1 MPSVTSAEPSA
12 TADGPADEGSG
23 PGDRADSDSG
33 PGSDS
38 GGPGPG
44 RLRGLVADTRPLRH
58 PAYRRLFTS
67 SVVTAM
73 GSQMTA
79 VAVPFQIY
87 QLTDSSAWVGI
98 ASLCGLLPLIVF
110 GLWGGSVAD
119 TMDRRTLMLL
129 TNIGVAASSLALW
142 VQAALHVDSVALLIV
157 LLMVQQAM
165 FGMNSPVRSATIPR
179 LVPPEQLPAANALG
193 GTVSSV
199 GALVGPMVGGA
210 LIPVTGLSTLY
221 LIDACG
227 LIAALWA
234 VLRLPSLPPPE
245 DAPRRANVAHIA
257 EGFRV
262 GLSSSLL
269 AWSFGVD
276 LIAMIFGMPR
286 ALFPQLADTTFA
298 SNHLALG
305 WLYAAIPLGS
315 VLGGLFSGSFSRLR
329 RHGLMTIIA
338 VACWG
343 VAIVGFGLAGNLALA
358 STFLALGGAA
368 DLMSMVFRQSILQSV
383 VTDEMRGRMQGVFT
397 VVVAGGPRLA
407 DLVHGVAGAA
417 LGTRTAIT
425 SGGVLVVLGMAA
437 VAVLVPRYR
446 DYRAED
452 PAAAPAQAPA
462 TAAVEAVVEQTAP
475 SGSLD

>member
-1 MPSVTSAEPSA
+1 MSSTTSTEPAANPAEEPEE
-12 TADGPADEGSG
+12 GPKA
-23 PGDRADSDSG
+23 RR
-33 PGSDS
+33 
-38 GGPGPG
+38 G
-44 RLRGLVADTRPLRH
+44 RLRRMAVDTRPLRH
-58 PAYRRLFTS
+58 APYRRLWTS

-87 QLTDSSAWVGI
+87 QLTNSSGWVGI
-98 ASLCGLLPLIVF
+98 ASFCGLLPLIVF
-110 GLWGGSVAD
+110 GLWGGAVAD
-119 TMDRRTLMLL
+119 TMDRRTLMVL
-129 TNIGVAASSLALW
+129 TNTGVAVSSLALW

-165 FGMNSPVRSATIPR
+165 FGMNSPVRSSVIPR
-179 LVPPEQLPAANALG
+179 LVPTGELPAANALG

-199 GALVGPMVGGA
+199 GGLIGPMIGGA
-210 LIPVTGLSTLY
+210 LIPITGLSTLY

-227 LIAALWA
+227 LVVALWA
-234 VLRLPSLPPPE
+234 VLRLPAMPPLE
-245 DAPRRANVAHIA
+245 AAPRRAGVAHIA

-262 GLSSSLL
+262 GLSNRLL

-276 LIAMIFGMPR
+276 LIAMVFGMPR
-286 ALFPQLADTTFA
+286 ALFPQMADTTFA

-315 VLGGLFSGSFSRLR
+315 VLGGLLSGSFSRMH

-343 VAIVGFGLAGNLALA
+343 LAIVGFGVSGNLVLA
-358 STFLALGGAA
+358 SLFLALGGAA

-417 LGTRTAIT
+417 LGTRTAVT
-425 SGGVLVVLGMAA
+425 CGGILVVLGMLALLA
-437 VAVLVPRYR
+437 FEPRYR
-446 DYRAED
+446 DYRAD
-452 PAAAPAQAPA
+452 I
-462 TAAVEAVVEQTAP
+462 
-475 SGSLD
+475 

>member
-1 MPSVTSAEPSA
+1 MAVSSHTVSSVTSAEPAAAS
-12 TADGPADEGSG
+12 ADE
-23 PGDRADSDSG
+23 PERETEAARARR
-33 PGSDS
+33 
-38 GGPGPG
+38 G

-58 PAYRRLFTS
+58 ASYRRLWTS

-79 VAVPFQIY
+79 VAVPYQIY
-87 QLTDSSAWVGI
+87 QLTNSSGWVGI
-98 ASLCGLLPLIVF
+98 ASFCGLLPLVVF

-165 FGMNSPVRSATIPR
+165 FGMNSPARSATVPR
-179 LVPPEQLPAANALG
+179 LVPAAELPAANALN
-193 GTVSSV
+193 GTVTSV

-227 LIAALWA
+227 LVATLWA
-234 VLRLPSLPPPE
+234 VLRLPSLPPAH
-245 DAPRRANVAHIA
+245 DAPRRASVAHVV

-262 GLSSSLL
+262 GLSSRLL

-315 VLGGLFSGSFSRLR
+315 VLGGLLSGSFSRLH

-338 VACWG
+338 VGCWG
-343 VAIVGFGLAGNLALA
+343 SRSSA
-358 STFLALGGAA
+358 SACPGTSRWPPPSSRSAA
-368 DLMSMVFRQSILQSV
+368 RP
-383 VTDEMRGRMQGVFT
+383 T
-397 VVVAGGPRLA
+397 
-407 DLVHGVAGAA
+407 
-417 LGTRTAIT
+417 
-425 SGGVLVVLGMAA
+425 
-437 VAVLVPRYR
+437 
-446 DYRAED
+446 
-452 PAAAPAQAPA
+452 
-462 TAAVEAVVEQTAP
+462 
-475 SGSLD
+475 

>member
-1 MPSVTSAEPSA
+1 VSSA
-12 TADGPADEGSG
+12 TSTEPAAAPADEPEEGH
-23 PGDRADSDSG
+23 PKARR
-33 PGSDS
+33 
-38 GGPGPG
+38 G
-44 RLRGLVADTRPLRH
+44 RLRRLAVDTRPLKH
-58 PAYRRLFTS
+58 APYRRLWVS

-87 QLTDSSAWVGI
+87 QLTNSSGWVGI
-98 ASLCGLLPLIVF
+98 ASFCGLLPLIVF

-119 TMDRRTLMLL
+119 TMDRRTLMVL
-129 TNIGVAASSLALW
+129 TNTGVAVSSLALW
-142 VQAALHVDSVALLIV
+142 VQAILHVDSVALLIV

-165 FGMNSPVRSATIPR
+165 FGMNSPVRSSVIPR
-179 LVPPEQLPAANALG
+179 LVPTEQLPAANALG
-193 GTVSSV
+193 GTVTSV

-210 LIPVTGLSTLY
+210 LIPVTGLSMLY

-227 LIAALWA
+227 LAVALWA
-234 VLRLPSLPPPE
+234 VLRLPAMPPL
-245 DAPRRANVAHIA
+245 DAAPRRASIAHIA

-262 GLSSSLL
+262 GLSNRLL

-286 ALFPQLADTTFA
+286 ALFPQLADTTFG

-315 VLGGLFSGSFSRLR
+315 VLGGLLSGSFSRMH

-343 VAIVGFGLAGNLALA
+343 LAIIGFGLSGDLVLA
-358 STFLALGGAA
+358 SLFLALGGAA
-368 DLMSMVFRQSILQSV
+368 DLMSMVFRQSILQTV

-425 SGGVLVVLGMAA
+425 FGGVLVVAGMLALLA
-437 VAVLVPRYR
+437 FEPRYR
-446 DYRAED
+446 DYRAE
-452 PAAAPAQAPA
+452 Q
-462 TAAVEAVVEQTAP
+462 
-475 SGSLD
+475 

>member
-1 MPSVTSAEPSA
+1 V
-12 TADGPADEGSG
+12 DGAAAPDARAARRAGSG
-23 PGDRADSDSG
+23 
-33 PGSDS
+33 
-38 GGPGPG
+38 G

-58 PAYRRLFTS
+58 PAYRRLFSS

-79 VAVPFQIY
+79 VAVPYQIY

-129 TNIGVAASSLALW
+129 TNVGVAASSLALW
-142 VQAALHVDSVALLIV
+142 VQAAVHVDSVALLIV
-157 LLMVQQAM
+157 LLMAQQAM
-165 FGMNSPVRSATIPR
+165 FGMNSPARSATIPR
-179 LVPPEQLPAANALG
+179 LVPPEELPAANALG

-227 LIAALWA
+227 LVATLWA

-262 GLSSSLL
+262 GLSSRLL

-286 ALFPQLADTTFA
+286 ALFPQLADTTFG

-315 VLGGLFSGSFSRLR
+315 VLGGLLSGSFSRMR

-343 VAIVGFGLAGNLALA
+343 LAIVGFGLSGNLALA
-358 STFLALGGAA
+358 SGFLALGGAA

-417 LGTRTAIT
+417 LGTRSAIT

-437 VAVLVPRYR
+437 VAVFVPQYR
-446 DYRAED
+446 TYRAED
-452 PAAAPAQAPA
+452 PGKAAAS
-462 TAAVEAVVEQTAP
+462 AAVEAAVAEQTAP
-475 SGSLD
+475 SASLD

>member
-1 MPSVTSAEPSA
+1 VSSA
-12 TADGPADEGSG
+12 TSTEPAANPAEE
-23 PGDRADSDSG
+23 PEEAKAER
-33 PGSDS
+33 
-38 GGPGPG
+38 G
-44 RLRGLVADTRPLRH
+44 RLRRMAVDTRPLRH
-58 PAYRRLFTS
+58 APYRRLWTS

-87 QLTDSSAWVGI
+87 QLTHSSGWVGI
-98 ASLCGLLPLIVF
+98 ASFCGLLPLIVF
-110 GLWGGSVAD
+110 GLWGGAVAD
-119 TMDRRTLMLL
+119 TMDRRLLMVL
-129 TNIGVAASSLALW
+129 TNTGVAVSSLALW
-142 VQAALHVDSVALLIV
+142 VQAALHVDSVGLLIA

-165 FGMNSPVRSATIPR
+165 FGMNSPVRSSVIPR
-179 LVPPEQLPAANALG
+179 LVPTAELPAANALG

-199 GALVGPMVGGA
+199 GGLIGPMIGGA
-210 LIPVTGLSTLY
+210 LIPITGLSTLY

-227 LIAALWA
+227 LVVALWA
-234 VLRLPSLPPPE
+234 VLRLPAMPPLE
-245 DAPRRANVAHIA
+245 IAARRASVAHIA

-262 GLSSSLL
+262 GLSNRLL

-276 LIAMIFGMPR
+276 LIAMVFGMPR

-315 VLGGLFSGSFSRLR
+315 VLGGLLSGSFSRMR
-329 RHGLMTIIA
+329 RHGLMTIVA

-343 VAIVGFGLAGNLALA
+343 LAIVGFGLSGNLVLA
-358 STFLALGGAA
+358 SLFLALGGAA

-425 SGGVLVVLGMAA
+425 CGGVLVVLGMLA
-437 VAVLVPRYR
+437 LLGFEPRYR
-446 DYRAED
+446 DYRAD
-452 PAAAPAQAPA
+452 I
-462 TAAVEAVVEQTAP
+462 
-475 SGSLD
+475 